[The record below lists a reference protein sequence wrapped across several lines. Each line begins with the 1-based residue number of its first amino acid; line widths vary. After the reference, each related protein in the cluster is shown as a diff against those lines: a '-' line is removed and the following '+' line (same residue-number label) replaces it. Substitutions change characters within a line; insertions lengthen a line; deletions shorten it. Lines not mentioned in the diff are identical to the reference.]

1 MNKDIF
7 IEKLVSQKN
16 SVLENILKIMIV
28 ISTIVIVLIINVVA
42 LIYLYQV
49 FSFTLI
55 ISAALIYLAYRLVIS
70 IKSEFEYSLT
80 NDELT
85 VERIIAKRKRKSIFV
100 GSCKDFSVICPIA
113 DPDYMNIIKKAG
125 AIYDYSSGRGVD
137 PVWLF
142 MISQNGINKLVLFD
156 YDDRFID
163 VFKRYNPR
171 CFRK

>member
-1 MNKDIF
+1 MNKDLF
-7 IEKLVSQKN
+7 IEKLVAQKN
-16 SVLENILKIMIV
+16 SILENILKIMIIISTLLIVLLLNGFALIFVVEVLSITTV
-28 ISTIVIVLIINVVA
+28 ISLGIC
-42 LIYLYQV
+42 YLG
-49 FSFTLI
+49 
-55 ISAALIYLAYRLVIS
+55 YRLVIS

-85 VERIIAKRKRKSIFV
+85 VERIIAKRKRKIVFS
-100 GSCKDFSVICPIA
+100 GSCKDFSAISPID
-113 DPDYMNIIKKAG
+113 DPDYLNFVKKAG
-125 AIYDYSSGRGVD
+125 AVYDYSSGRGVD

-156 YDDRFID
+156 YDERFIE